1 MIALLTKVPITLWLA
16 IAVGVW
22 GSFGHIKAHRLQ
34 SAWDTAKL
42 QQAEIARESELAA
55 RKAEFLKAQAAR
67 EVQDAVFNRVKAT
80 KTAITNL
87 TGTNRRLQDALT
99 AAKVTRTSANAEAI
113 CGVDGARGEV
123 IERLLA
129 ESAGLAREGGERVRE
144 LSDQVTGLQDFTNR
158 VCVNA
163 NKQTTD

>member
-22 GSFGHIKAHRLQ
+22 GSFGHIKAHSLQ

-67 EVQDAVFNRVKAT
+67 EVQDAVFNRIKAT
-80 KTAITNL
+80 ETVVANL
-87 TGTNRRLQDALT
+87 ANANRRLQDTLT
-99 AAKVTRTSANAEAI
+99 TAKTNRASGNAEAI

-129 ESAGLAREGGERVRE
+129 ESAGLAREGSERVRK